1 MKYIFHF
8 CRPYLRKVRGR
19 LSLLIGLYIVVSLTG
34 LVSPYIMGQFIDKL
48 YEAESLAF
56 IRNYI
61 ILLAALA
68 IFEFFMSYI
77 CERLYIRVQI
87 GSGYALNAE
96 AIHHLQKVRF
106 GFSQGQNAA
115 FLNQQIN
122 NDANSA
128 VIFCITILQNIVA
141 NVLSLL
147 VPFVLILLFEPWL
160 GLCMVVLNILYFILY
175 NIFKKPVY
183 QADYAFKEEQA
194 AFFSKLNG
202 QISDIQFIQA
212 QGLADSFI
220 RRLDRSVRGLLGKAL
235 HSQRASFG
243 FTGSDGVIRTAASIT
258 VLLIGGAAVIEKRMT
273 IGELT
278 IVMSYFSMSLS
289 ATRYFFSLGKSIQT
303 NRVSC
308 DRLKRIFDVDEQTNG
323 KEQLEDIETIECDGV
338 SFAYGEEKILD
349 NLSRSFRKGGI
360 YAFVGENGSGKSTL
374 INLLLGLFIDD
385 YEGSVR
391 YNGKPIE
398 EIDMRSLRKRL
409 VGVSEQEPMLL
420 EESLRFNLT
429 LEDDAELPEAE
440 FSALASILNLNPY
453 LDSLSEGLDT
463 VIREGATNLS
473 GGEKQ
478 KISIVRA
485 LLKHPKLLVLD
496 EPTSALDNASREN
509 LIAFL
514 RETCAD
520 RIVLISTHD
529 KALIDICTDI
539 VSL

>member
-34 LVSPYIMGQFIDKL
+34 LVSPYVMGQFIDRL
-48 YEAESLAF
+48 LEAESLAF

-68 IFEFFMSYI
+68 FFEFFMSYI

-141 NVLSLL
+141 NVLSLI

-220 RRLDRSVRGLLGKAL
+220 RRLDRSVKGLLGKAL

-243 FTGSDGVIRTAASIT
+243 FTGSDVVIRTAASIAVRKRRVFFIILSFRGYRVRDVRKRT
-258 VLLIGGAAVIEKRMT
+258 SCAPSCTPWTWCVLRAGRGSWSFRSRT
-273 IGELT
+273 GC
-278 IVMSYFSMSLS
+278 
-289 ATRYFFSLGKSIQT
+289 TRRTPRRAS
-303 NRVSC
+303 RP
-308 DRLKRIFDVDEQTNG
+308 RRR
-323 KEQLEDIETIECDGV
+323 
-338 SFAYGEEKILD
+338 
-349 NLSRSFRKGGI
+349 SRS
-360 YAFVGENGSGKSTL
+360 S
-374 INLLLGLFIDD
+374 
-385 YEGSVR
+385 
-391 YNGKPIE
+391 
-398 EIDMRSLRKRL
+398 
-409 VGVSEQEPMLL
+409 
-420 EESLRFNLT
+420 
-429 LEDDAELPEAE
+429 
-440 FSALASILNLNPY
+440 SARGP
-453 LDSLSEGLDT
+453 
-463 VIREGATNLS
+463 
-473 GGEKQ
+473 
-478 KISIVRA
+478 
-485 LLKHPKLLVLD
+485 
-496 EPTSALDNASREN
+496 
-509 LIAFL
+509 
-514 RETCAD
+514 
-520 RIVLISTHD
+520 
-529 KALIDICTDI
+529 
-539 VSL
+539 